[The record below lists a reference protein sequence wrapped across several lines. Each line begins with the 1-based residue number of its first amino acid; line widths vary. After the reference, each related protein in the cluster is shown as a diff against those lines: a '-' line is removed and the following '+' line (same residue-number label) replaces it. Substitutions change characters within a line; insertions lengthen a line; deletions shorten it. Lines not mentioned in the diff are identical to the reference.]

1 MSVQAAE
8 SLTPE
13 QIKARKERW
22 KLLIE
27 ELNRFGVTRDVNRF
41 VKDLSLA
48 ELEHLN
54 IRERGYQAKIYTR
67 KKREEEELGY

>member
-1 MSVQAAE
+1 MSVEAAE

-13 QIKARKERW
+13 QIKARKERR
-22 KLLIE
+22 KQLIDV
-27 ELNRFGVTRDVNRF
+27 LNRFGVTWDRDRP

-67 KKREEEELGY
+67 KMREEEKLGY

>member
-1 MSVQAAE
+1 MSAQAAE

-13 QIKARKERW
+13 QIKARKERR

-27 ELNRFGVTRDVNRF
+27 ELNRFGVTWHGDRP

-67 KKREEEELGY
+67 KMREEEELGY

>member
-13 QIKARKERW
+13 QIKARKERR
-22 KLLIE
+22 KHLIE
-27 ELNRFGVTRDVNRF
+27 ELNRFGVTWDGERP

-48 ELEHLN
+48 ELEHLH

-67 KKREEEELGY
+67 KIREEEELGY

>member
-13 QIKARKERW
+13 QIKVRKERR
-22 KLLIE
+22 KLLIK
-27 ELNRFGVTRDVNRF
+27 ELNRFGVTRDGDRL
-41 VKDLSLA
+41 VKELSLA

-67 KKREEEELGY
+67 KMREEEELGY

>member
-1 MSVQAAE
+1 MSVQAAV

-13 QIKARKERW
+13 QIKARKERR
-22 KLLIE
+22 KVLIE
-27 ELNRFGVTRDVNRF
+27 ELNRFGVTWYGDRP

-67 KKREEEELGY
+67 KMREEEEFGY